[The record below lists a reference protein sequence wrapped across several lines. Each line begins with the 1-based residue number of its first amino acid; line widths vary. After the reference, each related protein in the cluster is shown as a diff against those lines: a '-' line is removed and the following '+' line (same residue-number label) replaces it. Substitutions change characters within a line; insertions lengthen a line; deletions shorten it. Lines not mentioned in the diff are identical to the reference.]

1 MAVLR
6 SDTSVQFLR
15 GIGPVRAELLRK
27 LGLLTVDDLLHYF
40 PFRYEQDV
48 GQVAIENLVLG
59 ESATIC
65 GEVVRQRTSSRGA
78 RSCQLND
85 GTGICTLRWF
95 RPEFADRR
103 LALGAVVVATGKIEE
118 RDGLAEIVHP
128 RIEVF
133 PPGSPV
139 LAAASQGARLVGTY
153 RATQGLPSHVIA
165 RAIAGVLGQPRLPV
179 DDVVPQK
186 LRAARRLLPREQA
199 LRAMHAPLR
208 IEDVEAARRTLAYEE
223 FLLLELAMA
232 IRRRKRVAL
241 QVGRRLHV
249 TPEIDA
255 RIRRRFPFQLTA
267 AQDAVVREIAR
278 DVQSGR
284 PMTRLLQGDVGS
296 GKTVVAVHSAL
307 VAIANGCQAALMAP
321 TEILAAQHY
330 QNLTRYL
337 DGSRVRCELL
347 VGRQSQAKRRALL
360 DEIAAG
366 EVHFVVGTQA
376 LLEEKVAFAD
386 LGMVIVDEQHKFG
399 VLQRAAIRTKG
410 PTPHYLVMTATP
422 IPRTLSMTVF
432 GDLDVSVLRESP
444 PGRGRVITKSVP
456 FATMNTVLG
465 YVRGRLESGEQAFVV
480 CPLIGGDDG
489 PASGD
494 SPDTAKAARPALS
507 SAIETYQRLVS
518 GAWSDLPVGLLHGG
532 LPAAEKSAAMRAFA
546 EGRLRALVATT
557 VIEVGIDVP
566 AATIMIVDHAER
578 FGLSQLHQL
587 RGRIA
592 RGARDGLCVLVH
604 HGRGEKARERLDVL
618 VQTTDG
624 FRIAEADLRLRGPGE
639 LLGTRQHGL
648 PELRVG
654 DLVADFELLER
665 ARKDAFDLVANDPDL
680 QRPEH
685 RPLLPALRRM
695 LGDKLALID
704 AA

>member
-1 MAVLR
+1 MLDGD
-6 SDTSVQFLR
+6 SSVQFVR
-15 GIGPVRAELLRK
+15 GIGPARAELLRK
-27 LGLLTVDDLLHYF
+27 LGLSTVDDLLHHF
-40 PFRYEQDV
+40 PFRYEQDI
-48 GQVAIENLVLG
+48 GQVAIEDLVLG
-59 ESATIC
+59 ETATIC

-78 RSCQLND
+78 RSCQVND

-103 LALGAVVVATGKIEE
+103 LAVGAIVRATGKVEE

-128 RIEVF
+128 RVDVY
-133 PPGSPV
+133 PPDSPV
-139 LAAASQGARLVGTY
+139 LAADSGARLIGTY
-153 RATQGLPSHVIA
+153 RTTQGLPSQVIA
-165 RAIAGVLGQPRLPV
+165 RAVAIVLAQPSLPV
-179 DDVVPQK
+179 TDAVPAN
-186 LRAARRLLPREQA
+186 LRAARRLLPRDQA
-199 LRAMHAPLR
+199 IRAMHAPRALA
-208 IEDVEAARRTLAYEE
+208 DVDAARRTLAYEE

-232 IRRRKRVAL
+232 LRRRKRLAL

-249 TPEIDA
+249 TAEIDA
-255 RIRRRFPFQLTA
+255 RIRRRFPFTLTA
-267 AQDAVVREIAR
+267 SQDAVIGEIAR
-278 DVQSGR
+278 DVSSSR

-296 GKTVVAVHSAL
+296 GKTVVAVYAAL
-307 VAIANGCQAALMAP
+307 LAIANGCQAALMAP
-321 TEILAAQHY
+321 TEILAQQHFR
-330 QNLTRYL
+330 NLTRYL

-366 EVHFVVGTQA
+366 EVGFVVGTQA

-386 LGMVIVDEQHKFG
+386 LAMVIVDEQHKFG

-432 GDLDVSVLRESP
+432 GDLDVSVLREPP
-444 PGRGRVITKSVP
+444 PGRGRVITKCVP
-456 FATMNTVLG
+456 FATMNTVLT
-465 YVRGRLESGEQAFVV
+465 YVRGRIESGEQAFVV
-480 CPLIGGDDG
+480 CPLIGRGDESLSAD
-489 PASGD
+489 D
-494 SPDTAKAARPALS
+494 TPDAQAPPRAALS
-507 SAIETYQRLVS
+507 SATETYQRLVS
-518 GAWSDLPVGLLHGG
+518 GPWRDLPVGLLHGG
-532 LPAAEKSAAMRAFA
+532 LPAVEKSATMRAFA

-557 VIEVGIDVP
+557 VVEVGVDVP
-566 AATIMIVDHAER
+566 AATIIIVEHAER

-604 HGRGEKARERLDVL
+604 HGRGEKARQRLDVL

-639 LLGTRQHGL
+639 LFGTRQHGL

-654 DLVADFELLER
+654 NLVADFELLER
-665 ARKDAFDLVANDPDL
+665 ARADAFDIVAHDPEL
-680 QRPEH
+680 ARPEH